1 MSDPYLG
8 EIRIFAGNY
17 APVNWAMCD
26 GQLLQIAQY
35 DALFSLIG
43 TSYGGD
49 GLNTFALPDLRGRLP
64 IHQGGG
70 FVTGGAAGAE
80 TVTLT
85 AQQLAGHTHPLM
97 ASTALATQE
106 SPAGNVTGQTEIA
119 LYGNES
125 PSGPMNGQA
134 LPPVGGSQPH
144 DNVQPFL
151 CLTFIICTNG
161 IYPTQG

>member
-17 APVNWAMCD
+17 APVDWALCD

-70 FVTGGAAGAE
+70 FVTGGAGGTE
-80 TVTLT
+80 QVTLT
-85 AQQLAGHTHPLM
+85 AQQLAGHSHPLM

-125 PSGPMNGQA
+125 PFGPMNGQA
-134 LPPVGGSQPH
+134 LPPAGGSQPH

>member
-8 EIRIFAGNY
+8 EIRIFAGTF
-17 APVNWAMCD
+17 APVNWAMCE

-43 TSYGGD
+43 TTYGGD

-70 FVTGGAAGAE
+70 FVTGEAGGAE
-80 TVTLT
+80 QVTLT

-106 SPAGNVTGQTEIA
+106 STGRERDRADGDRPLRQRVALRADERAGAAAGR
-119 LYGNES
+119 G
-125 PSGPMNGQA
+125 
-134 LPPVGGSQPH
+134 
-144 DNVQPFL
+144 
-151 CLTFIICTNG
+151 
-161 IYPTQG
+161 

>member
-17 APVNWAMCD
+17 APVDWALCD

-70 FVTGGAAGAE
+70 FVTGGAGGTE
-80 TVTLT
+80 QVTLT

-97 ASTALATQE
+97 ASTALATVWV
-106 SPAGNVTGQTEIA
+106 ST
-119 LYGNES
+119 S
-125 PSGPMNGQA
+125 PSPMRA
-134 LPPVGGSQPH
+134 LSLVAECSLRWTVRARPG
-144 DNVQPFL
+144 
-151 CLTFIICTNG
+151 
-161 IYPTQG
+161 

>member
-8 EIRIFAGNY
+8 EIRIFAGTF
-17 APVNWAMCD
+17 APVNWAMCE

-43 TSYGGD
+43 TTYGGD

-70 FVTGGAAGAE
+70 FVTGEAGGAE
-80 TVTLT
+80 QVTLT

-119 LYGNES
+119 LYGNEL
-125 PSGPMNGQA
+125 PFGPMNGQA

-151 CLTFIICTNG
+151 CLNVIICTDG